1 MDLLS
6 EDLIADIGESIGFK
20 MWSRRDK
27 GIEYSYPGARGG
39 EVHRADD
46 FHNGTV
52 LCNKLY
58 LLTFSRESY
67 KFSSIQGCASY
78 TLNLHTLTPTRNS
91 RIQTPISE
99 GLKARIRAECLAK
112 RTHENILA
120 LKIPTN
126 PSTPSS

>member
-1 MDLLS
+1 MEKTFLS
-6 EDLIADIGESIGFK
+6 EDLIADIGESVGFK

-27 GIEYSYPGARGG
+27 SMEYSYPGCRGD
-39 EVHRADD
+39 EPEYADD

-67 KFSSIQGCASY
+67 RYTGSRGIASY
-78 TLNLHTLTPTRNS
+78 TLNLRTLTPTRNS

-99 GLKARIRAECLAK
+99 ELKARIRAECLAK
-112 RTHENILA
+112 RTHENIPPLRF
-120 LKIPTN
+120 
-126 PSTPSS
+126 